1 MRKWWLVVAGLLG
14 AVVLIQLV
22 PYGRNHGNP
31 PVTQDAPWGD
41 PAARAIAVAS
51 CYDCH
56 SNQTV
61 WRWYDKVAPVSWY
74 VQNHISDGRQ
84 TLNFSEWDKP
94 QRLREASETVLGG
107 SMPPR
112 SYTLLHPSAKLSDA
126 QKQVL
131 VSALEAMSGQTAD
144 GGRKRG

>member
-1 MRKWWLVVAGLLG
+1 MRKWWILVAGLLG
-14 AVVLIQLV
+14 VVVLIQLV
-22 PYGRNHGNP
+22 PYGRNHSNP
-31 PVTQDAPWGD
+31 PVTQDAPWAD

-61 WRWYDKVAPVSWY
+61 WRWYDKVAPASWY
-74 VQNHISDGRQ
+74 VQNHISEGRQ
-84 TLNFSEWDKP
+84 ALNFSEWDKP

-131 VSALEAMSGQTAD
+131 ASALDAMSGQTA
-144 GGRKRG
+144 GGVRKRG